1 MSMIRKL
8 MEHKIRKQLQDKE
21 TSTNNDVGTSEE
33 VQVVVEEEPVVE
45 KSLESE
51 RVKEVVVEKSVVTK
65 SRGRQVICLTT
76 GEIFNSITQ
85 AKQKYKGSIDRA
97 CQGKQKTAGVHPETG
112 EKLRWMYYDEYLSGS
127 DVQ

>member
-33 VQVVVEEEPVVE
+33 VQVVVEEESVVE

-51 RVKEVVVEKSVVTK
+51 RVKEVVVEKPVVTK

-76 GEIFNSITQ
+76 GEIFNSIAQ